1 VDQGFDIVAQVAG
14 YTVYLGE
21 SDEGGYFYGPVL
33 IRDVAGDV
41 VGRGEWNGDAIED
54 CEALLG
60 EAVYQALDEAI
71 AKAIEK
77 KLGRI

>member
-1 VDQGFDIVAQVAG
+1 VDQGFDIVARAAG
-14 YTVYLGE
+14 YVAYVGQAE
-21 SDEGGYFYGPVL
+21 EGGFFFGPVL
-33 IRDVAGDV
+33 VCDAEGNF

-71 AKAIEK
+71 AKALEK
-77 KLGRI
+77 KQGL